1 MKVRLFFKVTEFDC
15 FFFFLNFISA
25 ALRDGLEPYIAFW
38 LTQSPNN
45 QQRFRYMD
53 RENIRKISIQTK
65 MGGGNKLNATE
76 KETRQ
81 EIRIITT
88 SSRPIDQLARQSA
101 SANKIIRRAESGNM
115 PMLIYIV
122 LM

>member
-1 MKVRLFFKVTEFDC
+1 
-15 FFFFLNFISA
+15 
-25 ALRDGLEPYIAFW
+25 
-38 LTQSPNN
+38 
-45 QQRFRYMD
+45 MD